1 MKRYLRLIGAFMRLN
16 LVSLMEY
23 KADFLIGVGVHAF
36 FQAANLVFYGV
47 LWERVGGFGGLN
59 PEEMLFLIGTFV
71 VSDSLVTIFT
81 FFGILE
87 LPSAIKDGT
96 MDLYLTKPVSSQ
108 FYATFRCPSVVA
120 ILDLGLGF
128 VLIGVAMGSG
138 EVNVPLSAWPG
149 WLALVVAGTVI
160 SYSLGVIIMS
170 LAFIVL
176 SVNAVWTLYTE
187 IGDVQRYPIGIYPQP
202 WRTIFTV
209 TLPMALVAN
218 VPAHFALNK
227 ASVFEVAWFVLAG
240 AILVYASMRFWKFGL
255 RRYQSASS

>member
-16 LVSLMEY
+16 LVSRMEY
-23 KADFLIGVGVHAF
+23 KADFLIEVGIHAF
-36 FQAANLVFYGV
+36 FQAANLVFYGA

-59 PEEMLFLIGTFV
+59 PKEMLFLIGTFV
-71 VSDSLVTIFT
+71 VSDSMVTIFA

-87 LPSAIKDGT
+87 LPNAIKDGT

-108 FYATFRCPSVVA
+108 FYATFRYPSVVA
-120 ILDLGLGF
+120 ILDLTLGF
-128 VLIGVAMGSG
+128 VLIGIAIGSG

-149 WLALVVAGTVI
+149 WLALVVAGTTI

-209 TLPMALVAN
+209 TLPMVLVAN
-218 VPAHFALNK
+218 VPAHFALGK
-227 ASVFEVAWFVLAG
+227 VSLFELVWFAVAG
-240 AILVYASMRFWKFGL
+240 AALVFASTRFWRFGL
-255 RRYQSASS
+255 KRYQSASS